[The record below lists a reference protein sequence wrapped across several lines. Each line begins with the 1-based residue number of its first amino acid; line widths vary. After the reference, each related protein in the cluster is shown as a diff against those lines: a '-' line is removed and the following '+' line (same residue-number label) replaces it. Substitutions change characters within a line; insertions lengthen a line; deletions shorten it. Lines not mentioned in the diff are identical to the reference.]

1 MPAVIILNPSR
12 LLSENKFP
20 HLVPFSKFS
29 LTLTTSVV
37 PSTSKNKGTRLGCPI
52 GSFLSTHL
60 LLLLGPM
67 PRHAACTAP
76 LISMAASPYRWPSMS
91 ICLRTVCRNSCSPL
105 AAASRPVGLKNI
117 LSWHGLFFLVYSIRY
132 LPEMRDETPE
142 AGYFFLPSAYCLAV
156 LHVLVNLH
164 LHLQV
169 LIPGQQLFRHPLR
182 LGAAGLEF
190 VSRMTCVYYRY
201 ICVDFLVIRNNA
213 YLDTTTRHTRNRL
226 ASMKARIQ
234 SAQAGDPTGTTR
246 LGLGSSSVLAS
257 SIVLD
262 SWGPTD
268 GLPSMPAAF

>member
-1 MPAVIILNPSR
+1 
-12 LLSENKFP
+12 
-20 HLVPFSKFS
+20 
-29 LTLTTSVV
+29 
-37 PSTSKNKGTRLGCPI
+37 
-52 GSFLSTHL
+52 
-60 LLLLGPM
+60 
-67 PRHAACTAP
+67 
-76 LISMAASPYRWPSMS
+76 
-91 ICLRTVCRNSCSPL
+91 
-105 AAASRPVGLKNI
+105 
-117 LSWHGLFFLVYSIRY
+117 
-132 LPEMRDETPE
+132 MRDETPE

>member
-1 MPAVIILNPSR
+1 LPAVIILNPSR

-117 LSWHGLFFLVYSIRY
+117 LSWHGLFFWFTRFDTY
-132 LPEMRDETPE
+132 LKCVMRRRKRVIS
-142 AGYFFLPSAYCLAV
+142 FFLPRIAWQFCMFSSTSTSTCKS
-156 LHVLVNLH
+156 
-164 LHLQV
+164 
-169 LIPGQQLFRHPLR
+169 LFRVNSCSAIHSGSARQASSL
-182 LGAAGLEF
+182 
-190 VSRMTCVYYRY
+190 
-201 ICVDFLVIRNNA
+201 FLV
-213 YLDTTTRHTRNRL
+213 
-226 ASMKARIQ
+226 
-234 SAQAGDPTGTTR
+234 
-246 LGLGSSSVLAS
+246 
-257 SIVLD
+257 
-262 SWGPTD
+262 
-268 GLPSMPAAF
+268 